1 MRELKINPINRIQNP
16 YRKQMDKLEQMSE
29 VKVKR
34 DRLEISKIAKEL
46 QQSNKIDEERLEK
59 INRLKEEIDAGTYKV
74 DAKAVARKF
83 YEYWMN

>member
-1 MRELKINPINRIQNP
+1 
-16 YRKQMDKLEQMSE
+16 MDKLEQMSE